1 MTTSPARTRGRRVTP
16 PAGQAS
22 APPSEPEQEVRA
34 RAARVRRARRRA
46 NRPVFLF
53 LAPWFFGLFALTAGP
68 IIASLYF
75 SFTDYNLLGSPSWS
89 GLDNYGGLWDDVHYR
104 NSLRVTFIYVVVSVP
119 LATAAALLVAVMLSG
134 KRRGIGVYRAT
145 YYLPSLLGGS
155 VAIAVLWR
163 QIFGADGLVNQVLA
177 LTRLDW
183 VVEAVFGVEPGTS
196 WIGNPDHALNTLI
209 FLNIWQFGAPMVIFL
224 AGIKQIPQDLIESA
238 AVDGAGRVQRFL
250 RITLPLLSPLVF
262 FNLVLGM
269 IGAFKAFTPAFVV
282 SGGRGGPADSTLFY
296 TLHLY
301 ATAFRF
307 RDMGAA
313 SAMAWIMLAIIA
325 IFTAGMFITA
335 RYWVYYGDQVK
346 LR

>member
-1 MTTSPARTRGRRVTP
+1 MTVTRTPEVAGDGPRAAAPAE
-16 PAGQAS
+16 A
-22 APPSEPEQEVRA
+22 RA

-46 NRPVFLF
+46 NRPVLLF
-53 LAPWFFGLFALTAGP
+53 LAPWFVGLFGLTAGP
-68 IIASLYF
+68 IVASLYF

-89 GLDNYGGLWDDVHYR
+89 GLDNYQGLFNDIHYR

-119 LATAAALLVAVMLSG
+119 LATLAALLVAVMLSG

-163 QIFGADGLVNQVLA
+163 QIFGAEGLVNQVLS
-177 LTRLDW
+177 LTRLDG
-183 VVEAVFGVEPGTS
+183 VVEAVFGIEPGIS

-209 FLNIWQFGAPMVIFL
+209 VLNIWQFGAPMVIFL
-224 AGIKQIPQDLIESA
+224 AGLKQIPQDLMESA
-238 AVDGAGRVQRFL
+238 EVDGASRAQRFV
-250 RITLPLLSPLVF
+250 RVTLPLLSPLVF

-269 IGAFKAFTPAFVV
+269 IGAFKAFTPAYVV
-282 SGGRGGPADSTLFY
+282 SNGRGGPADSTLFY
-296 TLHLY
+296 TLYLF

-313 SAMAWIMLAIIA
+313 SAMAWIMLVIIA
-325 IFTAGMFITA
+325 IFTAGMFLTA

-346 LR
+346 LK

>member
-1 MTTSPARTRGRRVTP
+1 MLTDTRPPVT
-16 PAGQAS
+16 ATGAED
-22 APPSEPEQEVRA
+22 AEHALRA
-34 RAARVRRARRRA
+34 KRVRRARRRA
-46 NRPVFLF
+46 NRAVFLF
-53 LAPWFFGLFALTAGP
+53 LGPWFFGLAAFTAGP

-89 GLDNYGGLWDDVHYR
+89 GLDNYAGLLDDVHYR
-104 NSLRVTFIYVVVSVP
+104 NALRVTFIYVVVSVP
-119 LATAAALLVAVMLSG
+119 LSTAAALLVAVMLSG
-134 KRRGIGVYRAT
+134 NRRGIGLYRAT

-163 QIFGADGLVNQVLA
+163 QIFGADGLVNQLLA
-177 LTRLDW
+177 LSRLDGLI
-183 VVEAVFGVEPGTS
+183 EAVFGVEPGTS

-209 FLNIWQFGAPMVIFL
+209 ILHIWQFGAPMVIFL
-224 AGIKQIPQDLIESA
+224 AGIKQIPADLIESA
-238 AVDGAGRVQRFL
+238 AVDGASRVQRFF

-269 IGAFKAFTPAFVV
+269 IGAFKAFTPAYVV
-282 SGGRGGPADSTLFY
+282 SNGRGGPADSTLFY

-313 SAMAWIMLAIIA
+313 SAMAWIMLAVIA
-325 IFTAGMFITA
+325 IFTAGMFLTA

>member
-1 MTTSPARTRGRRVTP
+1 MLTGSRP
-16 PAGQAS
+16 PA
-22 APPSEPEQEVRA
+22 APDAGGEAEQRA
-34 RAARVRRARRRA
+34 RARRVSRARRRA
-46 NRPVFLF
+46 NRALFLF
-53 LAPWFFGLFALTAGP
+53 LGPWFFGLFALTAGP
-68 IIASLYF
+68 ILASLYL
-75 SFTDYNLLGSPSWS
+75 SFTDYHLLRGDGEWI
-89 GLDNYGGLWDDVHYR
+89 GLENYLGLADDIHYR

-119 LATAAALLVAVMLSG
+119 LSTLAALLVAVMLGG
-134 KRRGIGVYRAT
+134 KQRGIGLYRST

-163 QIFGADGLVNQVLA
+163 QIFGGDGLVNQLLA
-177 LTRLDW
+177 LTRLDR
-183 VVEAVFGVEPGTS
+183 VLEAVFGIEPGTS

-209 FLNIWQFGAPMVIFL
+209 ILHIWQFGAPMVIFL
-224 AGIKQIPQDLIESA
+224 AGLKQIPQDLIESA

-262 FNLVLGM
+262 FNLVLGI

-282 SGGRGGPADSTLFY
+282 SNGRGGPSDSTLFY

-307 RDMGAA
+307 NQMGSA
-313 SAMAWIMLAIIA
+313 SAMAWVMLVIIA
-325 IFTAGMFITA
+325 AFTAGMFLTS

-346 LR
+346 LQ

>member
-1 MTTSPARTRGRRVTP
+1 MTGTRAP
-16 PAGQAS
+16 EAAAS
-22 APPSEPEQEVRA
+22 AAPDAEARA
-34 RAARVRRARRRA
+34 RAARVRRARRHA
-46 NRPVFLF
+46 NRPVLLF
-53 LAPWFFGLFALTAGP
+53 LAPWFIGLFGLTAGP
-68 IIASLYF
+68 IVASLYF

-89 GLDNYGGLWDDVHYR
+89 GPENYQGLLDDIHYR

-119 LATAAALLVAVMLSG
+119 LATLAALLVAVMLSG
-134 KRRGIGVYRAT
+134 NRRGLGFYRAT

-163 QIFGADGLVNQVLA
+163 QIFGADGLVNQVLEV
-177 LTRLDW
+177 TRLDGLI
-183 VVEAVFGVEPGTS
+183 EAVFGVEPGIS

-209 FLNIWQFGAPMVIFL
+209 ILNIWQFGAPMVIFL
-224 AGIKQIPQDLIESA
+224 AGLKQIPQDLIESA

-250 RITLPLLSPLVF
+250 RVTLPLLSPLVF

-269 IGAFKAFTPAFVV
+269 IGAFKAFTPAYVV
-282 SGGRGGPADSTLFY
+282 SNGRGGPADSTLFY
-296 TLHLY
+296 TLHLF

-313 SAMAWIMLAIIA
+313 SAMAWIMLVIIA
-325 IFTAGMFITA
+325 VFTAGMFLTA

-346 LR
+346 LK

>member
-1 MTTSPARTRGRRVTP
+1 MVTETRP
-16 PAGQAS
+16 PGPVDRA
-22 APPSEPEQEVRA
+22 EEQA
-34 RAARVRRARRRA
+34 RAARMRRARRRER
-46 NRPVFLF
+46 RPVFLF
-53 LAPWFFGLFALTAGP
+53 MGPWFFGLFALTAGP
-68 IIASLYF
+68 ILASLYF

-89 GLDNYGGLWDDVHYR
+89 GLDNYAGLLDDVHYR

-134 KRRGIGVYRAT
+134 NRRGIGVYRST

-163 QIFGADGLVNQVLA
+163 QIFGAEGLVNQVLA
-177 LTRLDW
+177 ATGLDR
-183 VVEAVFGVEPGTS
+183 VIALVFDVEPGTS
-196 WIGNPDHALNTLI
+196 WIGNPKYALNTLI
-209 FLNIWQFGAPMVIFL
+209 ILNIWQFGAPMVIFL
-224 AGIKQIPQDLIESA
+224 AGIKQIPQDLLESA
-238 AVDGAGRVQRFL
+238 AVDGAGRVQRFF
-250 RITLPLLSPLVF
+250 RVTMPLLSPLIF

-269 IGAFKAFTPAFVV
+269 ISAFKAFTPAFVV

-313 SAMAWIMLAIIA
+313 SAMAWIMLVIIA
-325 IFTAGMFITA
+325 VFTAGMFLTA